1 MLMKAVEARKKAE
14 VVHIH
19 MNKCRNTHAVHSIKR
34 T

>member
-14 VVHIH
+14 VVNI
-19 MNKCRNTHAVHSIKR
+19 NKCRNTHAAHSIKR